1 MHVLY
6 TICNGLLN
14 RTPYFISTL
23 SIKKANHKK
32 KTTTKQT
39 KKKLMYTCYNENV
52 STVRD
57 ARKYL
62 CLTPIFVQ
70 VKFSCY
76 V

>member
-1 MHVLY
+1 MHVIY

-39 KKKLMYTCYNENV
+39 PKNWCRHATMKMYQRLEMLE
-52 STVRD
+52 S
-57 ARKYL
+57 
-62 CLTPIFVQ
+62 I
-70 VKFSCY
+70 Y